1 MNRLLLI
8 LGFIMAGWSGLIAQ
22 TTIEGKVTDTKSG
35 EAILFG
41 TIALYRGGVLIT
53 GTETDMEGNYFISDV
68 QPGTYDMEAS
78 YVGYASQRQTGIV
91 IKAGRTNRVNFQLS
105 DDAVLLDLGVEIK
118 AYKVPLIEIDNTTQ
132 GATVTAEKIRALPTK
147 QVNAIAATSAGISS
161 QDGGAISVRGSRS
174 NETVYFLDGVRVTGN
189 LIPQSEIEQL
199 QVVIGGIEARYG
211 DVTGGVISLTSR
223 GPSDKISGSIEV
235 EKSVDGFGY
244 NLVSGNI
251 SGPILRNSKKQ
262 SILGYRF
269 SGQYRNVADG
279 NPSAVGVRRA
289 PESLIR
295 ELEKNPVYNVGSSQF
310 PTLEQVRTSQLG
322 ATFKA
327 RPNDGNVD
335 IDLTGRL
342 DIKLAD
348 NIDMQLSGNY
358 NDRTDRFTPSTA
370 WSLLNWVNNPY
381 QYSNTY
387 RGNLRLTHKLGKQS
401 SGQGDDKATG
411 NLRNFAYTI
420 TLGYQKNKSRTEDLR
435 HKENLFNYGYFGKTA
450 RTWEPIFGDLNVDD
464 PFYQI
469 DPFGHLGY
477 GR

>member
-223 GPSDKISGSIEV
+223 GPSDKVSGSIEV

-269 SGQYRNVADG
+269 SGQYRNV
-279 NPSAVGVRRA
+279 N
-289 PESLIR
+289 ESYRFSKIFAS
-295 ELEKNPVYNVGSSQF
+295 NISIYVS
-310 PTLEQVRTSQLG
+310 TD
-322 ATFKA
+322 TF
-327 RPNDGNVD
+327 
-335 IDLTGRL
+335 
-342 DIKLAD
+342 
-348 NIDMQLSGNY
+348 
-358 NDRTDRFTPSTA
+358 
-370 WSLLNWVNNPY
+370 
-381 QYSNTY
+381 
-387 RGNLRLTHKLGKQS
+387 LR
-401 SGQGDDKATG
+401 
-411 NLRNFAYTI
+411 
-420 TLGYQKNKSRTEDLR
+420 
-435 HKENLFNYGYFGKTA
+435 
-450 RTWEPIFGDLNVDD
+450 
-464 PFYQI
+464 
-469 DPFGHLGY
+469 
-477 GR
+477 